1 MPNPQRDPRDP
12 PSTRRSL
19 RASSPALLLS
29 AVASRRPAT
38 AQAALETLL
47 GRARDLSDE
56 GAVPKVSVE
65 RCLLALAPVLKFIAS
80 EPALHAEVALSRE
93 MCGAVLRIAEEVQGE
108 IPLAPKLQ
116 APLSIMAPQS
126 VRPPEPLRTSALLLE
141 AYRDAVRRALRG
153 STQAGLRAEFGLGNS
168 LGLTDGKQLADS
180 MCRFLHAAE
189 RFPDC
194 VKAAGLQPA
203 QLLGLAAQE
212 RVLRAMETQAE
223 QQSTAN
229 DSQYRRKVLHLA
241 LEYFLERFAA
251 ALHLHLRSQPGRM
264 AEGLS
269 LLPGHAQPPRPRSGL
284 SSCQVTDSGRLIF
297 A

>member
-1 MPNPQRDPRDP
+1 MPNPQRDPRDQ

-47 GRARDLSDE
+47 GRARDLCDE

-65 RCLLALAPVLKFIAS
+65 RCLLALAPVLKFIAG

-126 VRPPEPLRTSALLLE
+126 VRHRETLRTSALLLE

-189 RFPDC
+189 RNHQRSALLAP
-194 VKAAGLQPA
+194 AGL
-203 QLLGLAAQE
+203 
-212 RVLRAMETQAE
+212 
-223 QQSTAN
+223 TA
-229 DSQYRRKVLHLA
+229 
-241 LEYFLERFAA
+241 
-251 ALHLHLRSQPGRM
+251 
-264 AEGLS
+264 
-269 LLPGHAQPPRPRSGL
+269 
-284 SSCQVTDSGRLIF
+284 
-297 A
+297 